1 MSFHLFRRTGSV
13 FLLDDDADYLELMA
27 MLLPPDWHVRLFLR
41 PQACLAY
48 MRQEQQAWA
57 NDCYR
62 QETLVDLWQQGRPM
76 IPQLLRYWAQHP
88 NRYGLTHVGVSDHTM
103 PGMTGLELFAQLRGA
118 WPGARLLLT
127 GQADERIAV
136 DAFNHGLIDQYIPKQ
151 SAEMATLLAKSL
163 RRLADHCHDRHDAI
177 WRATLRP
184 QQMALF
190 RHGGAGPA
198 LKTLMAHEW
207 VDYVVL
213 GDPFGVLGLDIDGR
227 ATWLQLVP
235 RDQLHAHAQA
245 AATEGLAGDDLQRV
259 QEGRALVAAQ
269 VRAHLGLHGVGP
281 LVAPFA
287 LDSEGQLLAAR
298 FPLAPADLP
307 EPITGYRAWLASREP
322 RGIHD
327 TQPSGW

>member
-27 MLLPPDWHVRLFLR
+27 LLLPPEWHVRLFLR

-48 MRQEQQAWA
+48 MQQEQTAWA
-57 NDCYR
+57 ADCYR

-88 NRYGLTHVGVSDHTM
+88 HRYGLTHVGVSDQMM
-103 PGMTGLELFAQLRGA
+103 PGLKGLELFAQLRTA

-127 GQADERIAV
+127 GQADERVAV

-151 SAEMATLLAKSL
+151 VSEMATLLAKSL

-190 RHGGAGPA
+190 RQGGAGPA
-198 LKTLMAHEW
+198 LKTLMEREW
-207 VDYVVL
+207 VDHVVM
-213 GDPFGVLGLDIDGR
+213 GDPFGVLGLDKDGQP
-227 ATWLQLVP
+227 TWLQLIP
-235 RDQLHAHAQA
+235 RDQLPVHAQLA
-245 AATEGLAGDDLQRV
+245 AAEGLSGDELQAVRD
-259 QEGRALVAAQ
+259 GRAMVCPQL
-269 VRAHLGLHGVGP
+269 RAHLGLHGIGP
-281 LVAPFA
+281 RVPTFS
-287 LDSEGQLLAAR
+287 LDTEGQLLAAR
-298 FPLAPADLP
+298 FPLSPADLP
-307 EPITGYRAWLASREP
+307 EPIEGYRNWLAARGP
-322 RGIHD
+322 RCIQD
-327 TQPSGW
+327 ERPSGW